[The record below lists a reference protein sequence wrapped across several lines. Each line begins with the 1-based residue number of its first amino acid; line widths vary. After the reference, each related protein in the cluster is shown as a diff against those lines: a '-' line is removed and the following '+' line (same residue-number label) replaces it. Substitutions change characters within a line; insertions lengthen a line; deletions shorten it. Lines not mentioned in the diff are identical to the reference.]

1 MNFVQHIL
9 YFGLQ
14 LQKKVNEIIEKD
26 SKIQIERLQ
35 GQKIVKSM
43 TGNVG
48 YGPAIEQHA
57 DRRSLPGILEENPT
71 DVMKNGAIKKVPLLT
86 GVTKDETANGFL
98 IKDIEKIFTSTTAF
112 LNSIATKL
120 PLNNAL
126 GNLTGKLLPGVGN
139 NCVML

>member
-1 MNFVQHIL
+1 MVRIL
-9 YFGLQ
+9 S

-35 GQKIVKSM
+35 GRDIVKSM

-48 YGPAIEQHA
+48 YGPSIEQQA
-57 DRRSLPGILEENPT
+57 DRRSLPGFLVENPI
-71 DVMKNGAIKKVPLLT
+71 DVMKNGTFKKVPLLT

-98 IKDIEKIFTSTTAF
+98 IKDIEKIFTSATSF

-139 NCVML
+139 